1 MSASRTALEREHERL
16 IRLMEHNG
24 LEPILDG
31 TVRDVMSDNELA
43 LLIKHEGLR
52 LMRFKRYEA
61 EQ

>member
-1 MSASRTALEREHERL
+1 
-16 IRLMEHNG
+16 MEHNG